1 MPKENAM
8 NQASSAAESRHS
20 PPQESPNAR
29 KTGSAGAPASPIEH
43 VVIIVKEN
51 HTFDNYF
58 GTFPGA
64 AGATEPHAA
73 DPETL
78 DPPHDHRAWLH
89 RDDPGPGGAHRL
101 QYLKADIPA
110 YWALAQQYTL
120 CDQYF
125 TEIASQSEP
134 NHLVL
139 IAGTTPLI
147 DNSSAH
153 RTYQPQPPYDIN
165 SLPSALKAAGHDWRA
180 YSDDKLASYFRNIQA
195 LANDPWNVTGSQFD
209 QDVARGFL
217 PAVSW
222 MYAPGNFSEHPGSS
236 TANVGP
242 GTAWTAARV
251 TAVAKSALWPKMAIF
266 ITWDDWGGWY
276 DHIAP
281 PNVMQW
287 KGGGPAGYQGSQ
299 FRYGSR
305 VPCLVVSP
313 YAKVGIDSTFHSHI
327 SIVKFCLRNF
337 ALPSLGGFDA
347 LPGDKSDNMW
357 GCFDFAAPRR
367 TLLGSQIERNSK
379 PRRDASRGAP
389 LDFPRFRGHPSA
401 VSRPQRLQDSR
412 RRGECAGASH
422 CKSQGESLTLCALTR
437 TSLTRTDALTS
448 IRLVPPPS
456 MCPWPWC
463 R

>member
-1 MPKENAM
+1 MPK
-8 NQASSAAESRHS
+8 
-20 PPQESPNAR
+20 
-29 KTGSAGAPASPIEH
+29 GPASPIEH

-64 AGATEPHAA
+64 AGITEPHAA
-73 DPETL
+73 DPETS
-78 DPPHDHRAWLH
+78 DPPHDHHAWLH
-89 RDDPGPGGAHRL
+89 RDDPALGGARRL
-101 QYLKADIPA
+101 QYLKAEIPA

-134 NHLVL
+134 SHLVL

-165 SLPSALKAAGHDWRA
+165 SLPSALKAVGRDWRA
-180 YSDDKLASYFRNIQA
+180 HSDDKLASYFRNIQA

-222 MYAPGNFSEHPGSS
+222 MYAPGNLSERPGSS

-276 DHIAP
+276 DHVEP
-281 PNVMQW
+281 PLKDKW
-287 KGGGPAGYQGSQ
+287 TGGGPKTGPSYTGTQ
-299 FRYGSR
+299 FSYGTR
-305 VPCLVVSP
+305 VGCLVISP
-313 YAKVGIDSTFHSHI
+313 YAKRGISSVFHSHV
-327 SIVKFCLRNF
+327 SLVKFCEVAFGLKPINAR
-337 ALPSLGGFDA
+337 DA
-347 LPGDKSDNMW
+347 ASDGMED
-357 GCFDFAAPRR
+357 CFDFGQAA
-367 TLLGSQIERNSK
+367 LG
-379 PRRDASRGAP
+379 
-389 LDFPRFRGHPSA
+389 
-401 VSRPQRLQDSR
+401 
-412 RRGECAGASH
+412 
-422 CKSQGESLTLCALTR
+422 
-437 TSLTRTDALTS
+437 
-448 IRLVPPPS
+448 PPK
-456 MCPWPWC
+456 
-463 R
+463 

>member
-8 NQASSAAESRHS
+8 TQASSPAESRNS
-20 PPQESPNAR
+20 PPQESPNPR
-29 KTGSAGAPASPIEH
+29 KMGSAGAPASPIEH

-73 DPETL
+73 DPETS
-78 DPPHDHRAWLH
+78 DPPHDHHAWLR

-165 SLPSALKAAGHDWRA
+165 SLPSALKAAGRDWRA

-222 MYAPGNFSEHPGSS
+222 MYAPGNLSEHPGNS

-251 TAVAKSALWPKMAIF
+251 TAAAKSALWPKMAIL

-357 GCFDFAAPRR
+357 GCFDFAAPPR
-367 TLLGSQIERNSK
+367 LGV
-379 PRRDASRGAP
+379 
-389 LDFPRFRGHPSA
+389 PS
-401 VSRPQRLQDSR
+401 
-412 RRGECAGASH
+412 
-422 CKSQGESLTLCALTR
+422 
-437 TSLTRTDALTS
+437 
-448 IRLVPPPS
+448 LVPK
-456 MCPWPWC
+456 
-463 R
+463 